1 MEDTITIAKKCI
13 GWLCSY
19 TPIELIYA
27 AGFLP
32 YRIIGHSNP
41 PQNADSYIHPNFCQF
56 IKSTVDVAIEGGYDF
71 LDGVIFVNSC
81 DAMRR
86 LHDVWKRYVPTK
98 FIHILDIPMGNLSLG
113 SKYFENEFLK
123 LKNALEKY
131 TSSTIKEEDIKNAID
146 IYNNSRLL
154 YNQLNS
160 LRMEDPPLITAGSLM
175 EITSD
180 FFKVEPEAWNEKT
193 KQLIKEIKSEPTK
206 AEQNKN
212 PRILLSGSPLHEIEF
227 IKFIEEIGLN
237 LVYEDLCTGS
247 KFFDFNIKDS
257 NNLISS
263 LSEAYLTRTPCAR
276 MMQIEE
282 RAKQIIS
289 NSKKFN
295 VDGVIHHSLKFCDTY
310 LYDVPALKEI
320 LVENGLP
327 VLFIESDG
335 GLGDVNQIRT
345 RIEAFSEMIKN

>member
-1 MEDTITIAKKCI
+1 M
-13 GWLCSY
+13 
-19 TPIELIYA
+19 
-27 AGFLP
+27 
-32 YRIIGHSNP
+32 
-41 PQNADSYIHPNFCQF
+41 
-56 IKSTVDVAIEGGYDF
+56 AIEGGYDF

-86 LHDVWKRYVPTK
+86 LHDVWKRYIPTK

-113 SKYFENEFLK
+113 SKYLENEFLK
-123 LKNALEKY
+123 LKIELEKHI
-131 TSSTIKEEDIKNAID
+131 TSPIKEEDIKYAIEV
-146 IYNNSRLL
+146 YKKSRLI

-160 LRMEDPPLITAGSLM
+160 LRIEDPPLITADRLM
-175 EITSD
+175 QITSD
-180 FFKVEPEAWNEKT
+180 FFKIEPEVWNEKT
-193 KQLIKEIKSEPTK
+193 DKLIEEMKSGTKEVEHK
-206 AEQNKN
+206 NN

-227 IKFIEEIGLN
+227 IKFIEDIGLN
-237 LVYEDLCTGS
+237 VVYEDLCTGS
-247 KFFDFNIKDS
+247 KFFDLNIKDS

-282 RAKQIIS
+282 RAKQIIKK
-289 NSKKFN
+289 SKKFK

-335 GLGDVNQIRT
+335 GLGDINQNRT

>member
-1 MEDTITIAKKCI
+1 MTKKCI

-27 AGFLP
+27 ADFLP

-131 TSSTIKEEDIKNAID
+131 TSSPIKEEDIKNAID
-146 IYNNSRLL
+146 IFNNSRLL

-175 EITSD
+175 KITSD
-180 FFKVEPEAWNEKT
+180 FFKIEPEVWNERT
-193 KQLIKEIKSEPTK
+193 KQLIEEIKSEPTE
-206 AEQNKN
+206 AIQNKN

-227 IKFIEEIGLN
+227 IKFIEETGLSV
-237 LVYEDLCTGS
+237 VYEDLCTGS
-247 KFFDFNIKDS
+247 KFFDLNVKSS

-276 MMQIEE
+276 MMQIKE
-282 RAKQIIS
+282 RADQIIKT
-289 NSKKFN
+289 SKKFN

-310 LYDVPALKEI
+310 LYDVPYLNEI
-320 LVENGLP
+320 LVEIGLA
-327 VLFIESDG
+327 VLLIESDV
-335 GLGDVNQIRT
+335 GLGDIYQIRT
-345 RIEAFSEMIKN
+345 RIEAISEMIKN

>member
-1 MEDTITIAKKCI
+1 M
-13 GWLCSY
+13 
-19 TPIELIYA
+19 
-27 AGFLP
+27 
-32 YRIIGHSNP
+32 
-41 PQNADSYIHPNFCQF
+41 
-56 IKSTVDVAIEGGYDF
+56 AIEGGYDF

-113 SKYFENEFLK
+113 SKYLENEFLK
-123 LKNALEKY
+123 LKIELEKHI
-131 TSSTIKEEDIKNAID
+131 TSPIKEEDIKYAIEV
-146 IYNNSRLL
+146 YKKSRLI

-160 LRMEDPPLITAGSLM
+160 LRIEDPPLITADRLM
-175 EITSD
+175 QITSD
-180 FFKVEPEAWNEKT
+180 FFKIEPEVWNEKT
-193 KQLIKEIKSEPTK
+193 DKLIEEMKSETK
-206 AEQNKN
+206 EVEHKNN

-227 IKFIEEIGLN
+227 IKFIEDIGLN
-237 LVYEDLCTGS
+237 VVYEDLCTGS
-247 KFFDFNIKDS
+247 KFFDLNIKDS

-282 RAKQIIS
+282 RAKQIIKK
-289 NSKKFN
+289 SKKFK

-335 GLGDVNQIRT
+335 GLGDINQNRT